1 MTLFLSG
8 YLLYRI
14 FSVPLHVK
22 KVSQMTFFLN
32 GMVIKRDKYLDELI
46 GWKHTDL
53 IKIVTGIRRC
63 GKSFLLFT
71 LFHQYILETGVDE
84 EHIIEIA
91 LDDISNEELRDP
103 FRMLAYVK
111 ECVKDRK
118 QYYLIIDEV
127 QLLDRF
133 VDVLNSFMHMSNVDV
148 YVTGSN
154 SRFLSKDVATEF
166 RGRGMEIHIYP
177 LSFAELYAAE
187 GGDKYALWKR
197 YYTYGGLP
205 YLSALADN
213 AQKAEYLTRLN
224 QTLYLRDIV
233 ERNRISNI
241 GGFLELMS
249 VMASGIGAPCN
260 PHKIANTFKTVKK
273 ENLSPLTVANYLSYM
288 EDAFIIENSTRY
300 DIKGRKY
307 IGTLSKYYFQD
318 IGLRNALLNFRQVE
332 ENHIMENVIYNELRS
347 RGFSVDVGM
356 VEARTATERKQLE
369 VDFVA
374 NKGDK
379 RFYIQ
384 SAFAMP
390 DKEKREQE
398 LASLKRI
405 NDSFKKIIIMRD
417 DIAPYHDENGVLIIG
432 LMDFLLGTD
441 ID

>member
-1 MTLFLSG
+1 MII
-8 YLLYRI
+8 R
-14 FSVPLHVK
+14 
-22 KVSQMTFFLN
+22 
-32 GMVIKRDKYLDELI
+32 RDKYLNELI

-53 IKIVTGIRRC
+53 IKIITGIRRC
-63 GKSFLLFT
+63 GKSFLLLT
-71 LFHQYILETGVDE
+71 LFHQHLLETGTDE
-84 EHIIEIA
+84 SHIIEIA
-91 LDDISNEELRDP
+91 LDDISNESLREP
-103 FRMLAYVK
+103 FRMVEYVK
-111 ECVKDRK
+111 ERIKDRE

-133 VDVLNSFMHMSNVDV
+133 VDVLNSFMHIPNVDV

-205 YLSALADN
+205 YLALLSDD
-213 AQKAEYLTRLN
+213 KKRAEYLTSLN
-224 QTLYLRDIV
+224 KTLYLRDIV
-233 ERNRISNI
+233 ERNKVMNVEEFS
-241 GGFLELMS
+241 ELMN
-249 VMASGIGAPCN
+249 VMASGIGSPCN
-260 PHKIANTFKTVKK
+260 PNKIANTFKTVKK
-273 ENLSPLTVANYLSYM
+273 VSLTPHTIANYLSYM
-288 EDAFIIENSTRY
+288 EDAFILEKSMRY

-332 ENHIMENVIYNELRS
+332 ETHIMENVIYNELRS
-347 RGFSVDVGM
+347 RGYSVDVGM
-356 VEARTATERKQLE
+356 VDARTATERKQLE

-379 RFYIQ
+379 RYYIQ
-384 SAFAMP
+384 SAFALP
-390 DKEKREQE
+390 DEEKRQQE

-405 NDSFKKIIIMRD
+405 NDSFKKVIIMRE
-417 DIAPYHDENGVLIIG
+417 DIAPYHDDNGVLIMG
-432 LMDFLLGTD
+432 LMDFLLKTD
-441 ID
+441 IDEIR